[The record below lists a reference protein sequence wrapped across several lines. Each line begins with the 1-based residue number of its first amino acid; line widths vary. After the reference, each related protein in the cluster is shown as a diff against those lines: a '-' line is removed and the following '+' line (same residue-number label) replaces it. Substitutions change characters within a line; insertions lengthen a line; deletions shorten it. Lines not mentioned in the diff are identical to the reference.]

1 MATAVAALL
10 GAAVLAVA
18 AVVLLA
24 GKDTG
29 GSTPSHSAVPTG
41 TPGTASSPF
50 PLPSGLPSSLP
61 SGLPSE
67 LPSGLPS
74 GFPSTLPS
82 TLPSGLPTDIFGL

>member
-10 GAAVLAVA
+10 GVAVLAVA

-24 GKDTG
+24 GKDPG
-29 GSTPSHSAVPTG
+29 GSTPSHSAVPT
-41 TPGTASSPF
+41 GTASSPF

-61 SGLPSE
+61 SGLPPE

>member
-24 GKDTG
+24 GKDPG
-29 GSTPSHSAVPTG
+29 GSTPSHSTVPT
-41 TPGTASSPF
+41 GTASSPF
-50 PLPSGLPSSLP
+50 PLPTGLPSSLP

-67 LPSGLPS
+67 LPSGLP
-74 GFPSTLPS
+74 TALPS
-82 TLPSGLPTDIFGL
+82 DIFGF

>member
-10 GAAVLAVA
+10 GVAVLAVGV
-18 AVVLLA
+18 VVLIG
-24 GKDTG
+24 GKDSSG
-29 GSTPSHSAVPTG
+29 KPGHGAEPTG
-41 TPGTASSPF
+41 TTGTASSPF
-50 PLPSGLPSSLP
+50 PLPTGLP